1 MTAGPPPDAPAPD
14 ARADTRVPD
23 GPLAGLTAVV
33 TGGAGGIGQ
42 ATVARLA
49 AGGAAVASLDLV
61 VRQETAERAGAAPGR
76 PAAGPALTICADVTR
91 VADLAAAARQ
101 VRDELGGCDILVLTA
116 GVAVT
121 GPAGTATETD
131 WDRVFAVNVRGAWL
145 SFREFLPVLR
155 RPASVVTVA
164 SATGLRPLPG
174 LAAYSAAKAALIGLT
189 RSIAVDYAADQIR
202 ANCVCPGQVATPLAA
217 RVQAERPAGQRAA
230 VASFA
235 DYPVKRAGQPEE
247 VAAAISYLCQPEA
260 GYVTG
265 TVLAVDGG
273 RSLH

>member
-1 MTAGPPPDAPAPD
+1 MTGGPVTGGPV
-14 ARADTRVPD
+14 TG
-23 GPLAGLTAVV
+23 GPLAGLAAVV

-42 ATVARLA
+42 ATVARLTA
-49 AGGAAVASLDLV
+49 AGATVASIDSS
-61 VRQETAERAGAAPGR
+61 PGGT
-76 PAAGPALTICADVTR
+76 GPLSIRADVTST
-91 VADLAAAARQ
+91 ADLAAAARA
-101 VRDELGGCDILVLTA
+101 VRENLGGCDILVLTA

-121 GPAGTATETD
+121 GPAGDTAEAD
-131 WDRVFAVNVRGAWL
+131 WDRVFDVNVRGAWL
-145 SFREFLPVLR
+145 TFREFLPVLR
-155 RPASVVTVA
+155 RPASVITVA
-164 SATGLRPLPG
+164 SAAGLRPLPG

-217 RVQAERPAGQRAA
+217 RVQAERPADQRAA
-230 VASFA
+230 IASFA
-235 DYPVKRAGQPEE
+235 DYPVKRAGQPAE
-247 VAAAISYLCQPEA
+247 VAAAISYLCQPDA

>member
-1 MTAGPPPDAPAPD
+1 MTA
-14 ARADTRVPD
+14 
-23 GPLAGLTAVV
+23 GPLAGLAAVV

-42 ATVARLA
+42 ATVSRLA
-49 AGGAAVASLDLV
+49 ADGATVASLDA
-61 VRQETAERAGAAPGR
+61 REDTAKRADAAPGQ
-76 PAAGPALTICADVTR
+76 PATRPALTIRADVSST
-91 VADLAAAARQ
+91 ADLAAAASL
-101 VRDELGGCDILVLTA
+101 VREALGGCDILVVTA

-121 GPAGTATETD
+121 GPAGTTAEVD
-131 WDRVFAVNVRGAWL
+131 WDRVFDVNVRGAWL
-145 SFREFLPVLR
+145 TFREFLPVLR
-155 RPASVVTVA
+155 RPASIVTVA
-164 SATGLRPLPG
+164 SAAGLRPLPG

-217 RVQAERPAGQRAA
+217 RVQAERPADQRAA
-230 VASFA
+230 VASFD
-235 DYPVKRAGQPEE
+235 DYPVKRAGQPAE
-247 VAAAISYLCQPEA
+247 VAAAISYLCQPDA

>member
-1 MTAGPPPDAPAPD
+1 MTG
-14 ARADTRVPD
+14 
-23 GPLAGLTAVV
+23 GSLAGLAAVV

-42 ATVARLA
+42 ATVSRLA
-49 AGGAAVASLDLV
+49 ADGATVASLDA
-61 VRQETAERAGAAPGR
+61 REETAKRADAAPGH
-76 PAAGPALTICADVTR
+76 PATTPALTIRADVSST
-91 VADLAAAARQ
+91 ADLAAAASL
-101 VRDELGGCDILVLTA
+101 VREALGGCDILVLTA

-121 GPAGTATETD
+121 GPAGTITEVD
-131 WDRVFAVNVRGAWL
+131 WDRVFDVNVRGAWL
-145 SFREFLPVLR
+145 TFREFLPVLR
-155 RPASVVTVA
+155 RPASIVTVA
-164 SATGLRPLPG
+164 SAAGLRPLPG

-217 RVQAERPAGQRAA
+217 RVQAERPADQRAA
-230 VASFA
+230 VASFD
-235 DYPVKRAGQPEE
+235 DYPVKRAGQPAE
-247 VAAAISYLCQPEA
+247 VAAAISYMCQPDA

>member
-1 MTAGPPPDAPAPD
+1 MTAGPPPDARAPD
-14 ARADTRVPD
+14 AGAPD

-42 ATVARLA
+42 ATVARLT
-49 AGGAAVASLDLV
+49 AGGAAVASVDLTTA
-61 VRQETAERAGAAPGR
+61 QETTKRAGAAPGR

-91 VADLAAAARQ
+91 AADLAAAARQ

-121 GPAGTATETD
+121 GPAGTATEAD

-155 RPASVVTVA
+155 RPAAVVTVA

-217 RVQAERPAGQRAA
+217 RVQAERPA
-230 VASFA
+230 ASA
-235 DYPVKRAGQPEE
+235 RPWPASPTTR
-247 VAAAISYLCQPEA
+247 
-260 GYVTG
+260 
-265 TVLAVDGG
+265 
-273 RSLH
+273 

>member
-1 MTAGPPPDAPAPD
+1 MTAGPPPEAAPD
-14 ARADTRVPD
+14 ARAPD

-49 AGGAAVASLDLV
+49 AGGAVVASVDLT
-61 VRQETAERAGAAPGR
+61 TADQATKRADAAPGDR
-76 PAAGPALTICADVTR
+76 GAGPALTIRADVTST
-91 VADLAAAARQ
+91 ADLAAAARQ
-101 VRDELGGCDILVLTA
+101 VHDELGGCDILVLTA

-121 GPAGTATETD
+121 GPAGTATEAD

-217 RVQAERPAGQRAA
+217 RVQAQRPADQRAA

-235 DYPVKRAGQPEE
+235 DYPVRRAGQPGE